1 MLRDETTSCLRVL
14 ASQSALAQ
22 NQRSSHNSSALR
34 SRLNL
39 EASEVGGLSDSVPA
53 PLAGRSGASRRSGG
67 GATLLGCPPGLSLS
81 LRHRASTPVRRAA
94 CCAGGFVC
102 VALVESVLRPSGW
115 EKKCRLTCHCVR
127 HISPDNKHGQ
137 PVKARHSLPSR
148 WRAGTE
154 LCVPTNRKSR
164 AARRARWGART
175 VQGAHAGFGSPS
187 WFGQFPP
194 GLTAQVSKLVEH
206 S

>member
-1 MLRDETTSCLRVL
+1 MAAGRTRACVPECPRAEPTQLSQLISAPFRIKSRSVGSGTVRLL
-14 ASQSALAQ
+14 AA
-22 NQRSSHNSSALR
+22 R
-34 SRLNL
+34 
-39 EASEVGGLSDSVPA
+39 
-53 PLAGRSGASRRSGG
+53 LAGRSGASRRSGS

-102 VALVESVLRPSGW
+102 VALAESVLRPSGW
-115 EKKCRLTCHCVR
+115 EKKCRLTCYCVR

-164 AARRARWGART
+164 TARRARWGART

>member
-1 MLRDETTSCLRVL
+1 MEKRWTESETGTDSRETETTQRDAPFGKGRCWGIGFPSQPWRRISGFCPTRSLHGWLR
-14 ASQSALAQ
+14 
-22 NQRSSHNSSALR
+22 
-34 SRLNL
+34 
-39 EASEVGGLSDSVPA
+39 
-53 PLAGRSGASRRSGG
+53 RSGASRRSGG

-81 LRHRASTPVRRAA
+81 LRHRVSTPVRRAA

-102 VALVESVLRPSGW
+102 VALVESVLRPGGW

-154 LCVPTNRKSR
+154 LRASRPT
-164 AARRARWGART
+164 
-175 VQGAHAGFGSPS
+175 
-187 WFGQFPP
+187 
-194 GLTAQVSKLVEH
+194 
-206 S
+206 